1 MRIRQRIGKMKNS
14 KKMFILI
21 EAALAMAVIIL
32 AVIMFL
38 GNNVNDRERVSVIVQ
53 NSDDSQWAAFKY
65 GLKMAAEDQKIEM
78 FVVGTEGAMSAEDEK
93 NVIEQ
98 EIDNGADALIIQP
111 AAGEDTEEMLK
122 DISQRI
128 PVLLVE
134 SETLGDKESPEI
146 PVIQADNYSMG
157 RTLAEELLK
166 EYDGNLEGKTIG
178 IAVETEALEAT
189 RSRREGFMDGL
200 EESGADVRWS
210 VQEHLDKEGKV

>member
-1 MRIRQRIGKMKNS
+1 MRIRQRIGKMKKS

-134 SETLGDKESPEI
+134 SETLGD
-146 PVIQADNYSMG
+146 NC
-157 RTLAEELLK
+157 LL
-166 EYDGNLEGKTIG
+166 YT
-178 IAVETEALEAT
+178 
-189 RSRREGFMDGL
+189 SRC
-200 EESGADVRWS
+200 V
-210 VQEHLDKEGKV
+210 

>member
-1 MRIRQRIGKMKNS
+1 
-14 KKMFILI
+14 
-21 EAALAMAVIIL
+21 
-32 AVIMFL
+32 
-38 GNNVNDRERVSVIVQ
+38 
-53 NSDDSQWAAFKY
+53 
-65 GLKMAAEDQKIEM
+65 M

-189 RSRREGFMDGL
+189 RSRREGFMDGPDEFSVGYQSL
-200 EESGADVRWS
+200 TRLAENLRRFFKSAEGSTVTHTVIRKENLFTEEN
-210 VQEHLDKEGKV
+210 QEIIYTMSQ

>member
-1 MRIRQRIGKMKNS
+1 
-14 KKMFILI
+14 
-21 EAALAMAVIIL
+21 
-32 AVIMFL
+32 
-38 GNNVNDRERVSVIVQ
+38 
-53 NSDDSQWAAFKY
+53 
-65 GLKMAAEDQKIEM
+65 
-78 FVVGTEGAMSAEDEK
+78 
-93 NVIEQ
+93 
-98 EIDNGADALIIQP
+98 
-111 AAGEDTEEMLK
+111 MLK

-189 RSRREGFMDGL
+189 RSRREGLWMAWRNL
-200 EESGADVRWS
+200 ELMYAGRF
-210 VQEHLDKEGKV
+210 QEHLDKEGKV

>member
-1 MRIRQRIGKMKNS
+1 
-14 KKMFILI
+14 MFILI

-65 GLKMAAEDQKIEM
+65 GLKMAAEDQEIEM

-210 VQEHLDKEGKV
+210 VSGAHIWTRKEKFRSSADSGFGRGA